1 MRKRKRAPQN
11 GGSFQFGSR
20 KRLQNGKAGDKQGEG
35 NPFGILFA
43 ENSRKRKY
51 PQGGGGKKRKT
62 KGAVEPHAPARRQRR
77 RVKRKTAQERRR
89 KCAAAMSREFYL
101 LIVWQKFLHK
111 AQSKQKNKTFASTE
125 NQKTSGL
132 RRKKNLSKTSVL
144 RQKKTP
150 CRNSARRLLKNS
162 GFYLRSNARIF
173 FAIALK
179 ICWLFIKL
187 PSPYSILTSTSSFG
201 SCLRETTI

>member
-51 PQGGGGKKRKT
+51 PQGGGGKKRKA

-89 KCAAAMSREFYL
+89 KRAAAMSREFYL

-125 NQKTSGL
+125 NQKNVRSSAKEKFIENVRFTA
-132 RRKKNLSKTSVL
+132 KKN
-144 RQKKTP
+144 
-150 CRNSARRLLKNS
+150 
-162 GFYLRSNARIF
+162 
-173 FAIALK
+173 ALPK
-179 ICWLFIKL
+179 FGKA
-187 PSPYSILTSTSSFG
+187 SI
-201 SCLRETTI
+201 EK